1 MDVGVAVETS
11 PHAGMGFKQFVAL
24 VAAIMATN
32 ALAVDSMLPA
42 LGQIGAGLGLD
53 AANQR
58 QWIVTAYLLGFGAAQ
73 ILYGTLAD
81 RFGRKPVLVA
91 ALAIYIAA
99 SLAAALSRSF
109 ELMMLARIV
118 QGIGAAGTRVL
129 AVSVVRDCYAGRRMA
144 RVMSFTFIVFLAVPI
159 FAPSLGQLIMLVL
172 PWRAIFVAL
181 ALFAVIVLVWMA
193 RKLPETLHPEDRR
206 PIEFGNIISAAR
218 KTLSNRVSVG
228 YTLALTLVMGSM
240 FGFINSAQQVFA
252 DVFHMPRLFPLIFAG
267 IAGSI
272 AIASLLNARLV
283 DRLGSRV
290 IAHAALCGFIAV
302 AAVHAV
308 VAASGAE
315 TIVSFAILQAVMMFC
330 FGLMVG
336 NFGAM
341 SMEPLGHIAGSAA
354 SIQGFLSTLLAALI
368 GLAVGQSF
376 NGTVVPLT
384 LGFAVCGVAALA
396 MVLFAEGGRLLH
408 AQHRAARGLPG

>member
-1 MDVGVAVETS
+1 
-11 PHAGMGFKQFVAL
+11 
-24 VAAIMATN
+24 MATN

-206 PIEFGNIISAAR
+206 PIEFRNIISAAR

>member
-1 MDVGVAVETS
+1 M
-11 PHAGMGFKQFVAL
+11 
-24 VAAIMATN
+24 AAIMATN

-206 PIEFGNIISAAR
+206 PIEFRNIISAAR

-408 AQHRAARGLPG
+408 AHHRAARGLPG